1 MTQSTLLARL
11 GPTLQGP
18 IYLVSGLWPIIHL
31 RSFEKVTGPKVDGWL
46 VKTVGGLLA
55 VTGASLIMG
64 GMMQRPSRALRMLG
78 LGTAAVLAVVD
89 LVYASRGRISK
100 VYLADAALQAAIGT
114 AWIATARD

>member
-1 MTQSTLLARL
+1 
-11 GPTLQGP
+11 
-18 IYLVSGLWPIIHL
+18 
-31 RSFEKVTGPKVDGWL
+31 
-46 VKTVGGLLA
+46 
-55 VTGASLIMG
+55 
-64 GMMQRPSRALRMLG
+64 MLG